1 MANFEIVLVDM
12 AGNIGNGIGSGDQI
26 NVNAFPVADSLE
38 VNGNVNPFINTMQPV
53 LSWNFIDVG
62 DAQTAYRVQINK
74 GSSPDFS
81 APDHDTGKAVSADF
95 EYTASIDQGDGI
107 YYWRIKLWD
116 NCDEDGAW
124 SDGSAYFYLDTAVPV
139 SAISI
144 DLPKYYKND
153 YQFETKWGSY
163 GFAIGKFNYPTGIA
177 VDNNC
182 CVYVV
187 DCWLSRI
194 QKFDSNGDF
203 IITWGIAGTNAIE
216 FDTPIGISVDSAG
229 YVYVTDLGNNRIQKF
244 DSNGSYITNW
254 KAAGTDIVIDS
265 AGSVYIISESEGEIQ
280 KFDSKGN
287 FILKWENEFD
297 YPFGLGIDINN
308 SIYISD
314 SGNQQIQK
322 FDSKGNFFT
331 KLGVGGNGTGQFDS
345 PYDVAVAKN
354 GWLYVTD
361 CMKNRIL
368 LFKPF

>member
-163 GFAIGKFNYPTGIA
+163 GAGENQFNH
-177 VDNNC
+177 
-182 CVYVV
+182 
-187 DCWLSRI
+187 
-194 QKFDSNGDF
+194 
-203 IITWGIAGTNAIE
+203 
-216 FDTPIGISVDSAG
+216 PIGMDIDNKG
-229 YVYVTDLGNNRIQKF
+229 YLYVSDTDNHCIKKF
-244 DSNGSYITNW
+244 
-254 KAAGTDIVIDS
+254 GTD
-265 AGSVYIISESEGEIQ
+265 
-280 KFDSKGN
+280 
-287 FILKWENEFD
+287 
-297 YPFGLGIDINN
+297 
-308 SIYISD
+308 
-314 SGNQQIQK
+314 
-322 FDSKGNFFT
+322 
-331 KLGVGGNGTGQFDS
+331 GTF
-345 PYDVAVAKN
+345 
-354 GWLYVTD
+354 L
-361 CMKNRIL
+361 
-368 LFKPF
+368 